1 MLCAALLHASC
12 GAPAEP
18 QPRHPTLPARITD
31 LAAVERG
38 DGALLTFTPPAK
50 STEGK
55 RLAASPTIEILRGF
69 APAGAAAPPP
79 GGLAVVYTLPGQVL
93 NTYLESGRVEFRD
106 ALDPQE
112 IVRHAGAPVFYAVRC
127 RVTRR
132 AASEDSNLAS
142 FVVHPAPAAI
152 AEVRATVVE
161 QGVQLAWQAPST
173 VSGGAPLTA
182 LEGFRIYR
190 AAAPA
195 APAGEKR
202 REEPALLASP
212 PSPQYLDSQIEWG
225 KTYVYTLRAVAR
237 AGADSVE
244 SADSPPVEVTP
255 KDIFPPAPPVDL
267 VAVFVPAAG
276 AAPAAVEL
284 SWSISP
290 EPDAAG
296 YYVYRAGEGEAK
308 AQRVTPGL
316 LPTPAFRDTS
326 VVPGAR
332 YTYSVSAVD
341 RSGNESRPSASVS
354 AVIPKAD
361 D

>member
-1 MLCAALLHASC
+1 V
-12 GAPAEP
+12 
-18 QPRHPTLPARITD
+18 RITD

-69 APAGAAAPPP
+69 APAGSAAPPP
-79 GGLAVVYTLPGQVL
+79 GALAVVYTLPGQVL

-112 IVRHAGAPVFYAVRC
+112 IVRHADTPVFYAVRC

-161 QGVQLAWQAPST
+161 QGVQLAWQAPAT
-173 VSGGAPLTA
+173 ASGGAPLTS

-190 AAAPA
+190 AAAAPA
-195 APAGEKR
+195 AAGETR
-202 REEPALLASP
+202 REEPALLASS

-225 KTYVYTLRAVAR
+225 KTYVYTVRAVAR
-237 AGADSVE
+237 EGADSVE

-308 AQRVTPGL
+308 TQRVTPGL

-326 VVPGAR
+326 VVPGVR

-354 AVIPKAD
+354 VVIPKAD